1 MLRSQETRLAGLA
14 LVQPSTFA
22 DERGFF
28 LESYSRRD
36 LEQLGITSDF
46 LQDNH
51 SRSVR
56 DTVRGLHFQ
65 SGRGQAKLVRAA
77 RGRIWD
83 VVVDIRAD
91 SLTFGEW
98 EAFELDDVEQ
108 WQLYVPV
115 GFAHGFCAISEIA
128 DVCYKVSAYYDPAT
142 ERGIAWDDPTIG
154 IPWPTTQPML
164 SDRDRR
170 NPTLAEAIL

>member
-14 LVQPSTFA
+14 LVQPETFA

-65 SGRGQAKLVRAA
+65 IGRGQAKLVRAA

-91 SLTFGEW
+91 SPTFGEW

-142 ERGIAWDDPTIG
+142 ERGIAWDDRTIG
-154 IPWPTTQPML
+154 IPWPTTEPML

>member
-14 LVQPSTFA
+14 LVQPETFA

-36 LEQLGITSDF
+36 LERLGITSDF

-65 SGRGQAKLVRAA
+65 IGRGQAKLVRAA

-91 SLTFGEW
+91 SPTFGEW

-142 ERGIAWDDPTIG
+142 ERGIAWDDQTIG
-154 IPWPTTQPML
+154 IPWPTAEPML

>member
-14 LVQPSTFA
+14 LVQPETFA

-36 LEQLGITSDF
+36 LEQIGITSDF
-46 LQDNH
+46 VQDNH

-56 DTVRGLHFQ
+56 ATVRGLHFQ
-65 SGRGQAKLVRAA
+65 IGRGQAKLVRAA

-83 VVVDIRAD
+83 VVVDIRAE
-91 SLTFGEW
+91 SPTFGEW

-154 IPWPTTQPML
+154 IPWPTTEPML